1 MKCLCRTISLALAV
15 FLVVP
20 LIVSHVSA
28 APQLSEWSA
37 PVNLGANVNSA
48 FDEGGPAISED
59 GLSLYFQSSR
69 PGGSGNSDVWV
80 ARRESI
86 EDAWGLPRNLPSN
99 VNSTFNDL
107 VPNLSRDGHHLYFAS
122 DRPGGSG
129 NLDLWVSRRAD
140 THEDFGALGWQP
152 AVNLGSIVNTASIDA
167 GPSYFADG
175 EAGAP
180 QLFFA
185 SDRPGGPGGLDIYV
199 SEQNA
204 DGSFGPA
211 VLVAELNTPA
221 TDQAPDIRDD
231 GLEMFVMSNR
241 GSAIQGLDLW
251 VSNRQTVFDPW
262 SAPVNL
268 GTVVNTAYVE
278 GQPSLSSDRGTL
290 YFYSNRTG
298 GRGGDDLYMTT
309 RIGGND

>member
-20 LIVSHVSA
+20 LIVSYVSA

-37 PVNLGANVNSA
+37 PVNLGASVNSA
-48 FDEGGPAISED
+48 FDEGGPAISAD

-69 PGGSGNSDVWV
+69 PGGSGNSDIWV
-80 ARRESI
+80 TRRESI
-86 EDAWGLPRNLPSN
+86 EDAWGLPRSLPPN
-99 VNSTFNDL
+99 VNTTFNDL
-107 VPNLSRDGHHLYFAS
+107 VPNLSRDGHYLYFAS

-129 NLDLWVSRRAD
+129 SLDLWVSRRAD
-140 THEDFGALGWQP
+140 THDDFGAVGWQP
-152 AVNLGSIVNTASIDA
+152 AVNLGSIVNTAAIDA
-167 GPSYFADG
+167 GPSYFANG
-175 EAGAP
+175 EETP
-180 QLFFA
+180 QLFLA

-211 VLVAELNTPA
+211 VLVAELDTPV

-231 GLEMFVMSNR
+231 GLEMFIMSNR
-241 GSAIQGLDLW
+241 GAAIQGFDLW

-262 SAPVNL
+262 STPVNL

-278 GQPSLSSDRGTL
+278 GQPSLSADRRTL
-290 YFYSNRTG
+290 YFYSNRPG

-309 RIGGND
+309 RTGGND